1 MKKTITDGE
10 APQCTQKLKW
20 MDWTGLDPSGPPR
33 APCGANK
40 QGPCQGAGKEG
51 RG

>member
-1 MKKTITDGE
+1 MEKHRN
-10 APQCTQKLKW
+10 ALKSFTW